1 MTHLLPALNG
11 RGSTARANA
20 EVVTRSVRASIADWS
35 LFEDWCT
42 AAERPCL
49 PASPATIA
57 AFLAE
62 FPSARSTRL
71 GRIAAIRR
79 VHAEGGWPDPF
90 PAAPLALTPDPVLAE
105 MLAGV
110 MTQSWPAGAAGRRD
124 GFLLVIYAGLRL
136 TRRQIRDLTTAD
148 IATGAGWVSVAGRRL
163 TRSEPSGG
171 CPVCA
176 VTRWLR
182 ILDVVES
189 SAAAGQGGWPAVKR
203 QLAGQWPKRADGATG
218 HDCAR
223 PLGDAWRR
231 SAILMPSIDRHGWV
245 EGDAPLTARSISA
258 VNVRRHAAA
267 ANDRLTMYETEAAA
281 SSVAAAMAPIEPGRA
296 AKILAE
302 TKNELAELDPLLDRL
317 DIEIEAALARVKDLL
332 G

>member
-1 MTHLLPALNG
+1 M
-11 RGSTARANA
+11 
-20 EVVTRSVRASIADWS
+20 VTRSVRASVADWN

-62 FPSARSTRL
+62 FPAARSTRL

-90 PAAPLALTPDPVLAE
+90 PGAPLALTPDPVLAE
-105 MLAGV
+105 ILAGV

-148 IATGAGWVSVAGRRL
+148 IATGAGWASVAGRRL
-163 TRSEPSGG
+163 TRSEPPGG

-182 ILDVVES
+182 ILDVVE

-231 SAILMPSIDRHGWV
+231 SAVLVPAIDRHGWV
-245 EGDAPLTARSISA
+245 ESDGPLTVRSIST
-258 VNVRRHAAA
+258 VSIRRHAAA
-267 ANDRLTMYETEAAA
+267 AHDQLPVYEPKTP
-281 SSVAAAMAPIEPGRA
+281 SPVVTVLAPVDPTRA
-296 AKILAE
+296 ALILAE
-302 TKNELAELDPLLDRL
+302 TKQELSELDPLLDRL
-317 DIEIEAALARVKDLL
+317 DIEIKAAIARVKNLL

>member
-1 MTHLLPALNG
+1 M
-11 RGSTARANA
+11 
-20 EVVTRSVRASIADWS
+20 VTKPVRASIADWN
-35 LFEDWCT
+35 LFQDWCT
-42 AAERPCL
+42 AAERTSL

-62 FPSARSTRL
+62 FPAGRSTRL

-79 VHAEGGWPDPF
+79 LHAEAGWPDPF
-90 PAAPLALTPDPVLAE
+90 PAAPVALTPDPVLAE

-110 MTQSWPAGAAGRRD
+110 TTQSWPAGAAGRRD
-124 GFLLVIYAGLRL
+124 GFLLAIYAGLRV

-148 IATGAGWVSVAGRRL
+148 IATGAGWASVAGRRF
-163 TRSEPSGG
+163 TRSEPPGG

-176 VTRWLR
+176 ITRWLR

-189 SAAAGQGGWPAVKR
+189 STAGQGGWVAVKR
-203 QLAGQWPKRADGATG
+203 QLAGQWPKRAAEATG

-223 PLGDAWRR
+223 PLGAAWRR
-231 SAILMPSIDRHGWV
+231 SAVLVPSIDRYGWV
-245 EGDAPLTARSISA
+245 ESDAPLAVRSIST
-258 VNVRRHAAA
+258 VSVRRHAAA
-267 ANDRLTMYETEAAA
+267 ANDRLPVYEPETAP
-281 SSVAAAMAPIEPGRA
+281 SPVATAMAPIDPVRA

-302 TKNELAELDPLLDRL
+302 AKGELAELDPLLDRL